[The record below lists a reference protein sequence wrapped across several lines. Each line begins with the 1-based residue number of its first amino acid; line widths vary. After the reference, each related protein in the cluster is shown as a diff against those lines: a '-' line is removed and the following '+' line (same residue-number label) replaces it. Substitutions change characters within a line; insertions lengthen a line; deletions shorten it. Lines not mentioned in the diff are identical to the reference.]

1 MKKLKSLILNNL
13 LLKIVSVILAVLLW
27 LVVAQVNDPTR
38 SKSFSGVEVTLIN
51 TDLLDQ
57 ENKVYEILDNTDT
70 VRVTVRAPQSVLER
84 IQNSDIVAEA
94 DVSKLT
100 DINTI
105 AISYYISTDGSVESV
120 SGDHDSVR
128 LSVEDKASRYIS
140 LSANIE
146 GEPAEDRMV
155 GAVSLDQN
163 MIEISGPQSS
173 VSQVRNAR
181 VNIDVTDVSS
191 SLSANMEIV
200 LYDAEGN
207 ELNLS
212 NIKKQTNYVKVSVEI
227 LTTKSVPIYATRT
240 GSPASGY
247 LYNGQLSVSPET
259 VLLAGSSQVMNT
271 VSRLTITDPVDIS
284 GATADVQQN
293 FELKNYLPVGTSL
306 ADSDFSGVATVTVP
320 VEAAVSTTL
329 TVDAENLELTGV
341 PEGVDAKLAGGS
353 YVIYVSG
360 LASELETLKDTTIT
374 GSVKVDEWMKDEEL
388 EELTPGT
395 HLVPATI
402 SLGGS
407 ATLVQEL
414 LVTVEVAEPVTE
426 EE

>member
-13 LLKIVSVILAVLLW
+13 GLKIVSLILAVLLW
-27 LVVAQVNDPTR
+27 LVVAQVNDPSRTQ
-38 SKSFSGVEVTLIN
+38 SFSGIEVTLIN

-57 ENKVYEILDNTDT
+57 ENKVYEVLDNTDT
-70 VRVTVRAPQSVLER
+70 VRVSVRAPKSVLDR
-84 IQNSDIVAEA
+84 IQSSDIVAEA

-120 SGDHDSVR
+120 TGDHDSVR

-140 LSANIE
+140 LTANIV

-155 GAVSLDQN
+155 GNVSLDQN

-173 VSQVRNAR
+173 VSQVRSAC
-181 VNIDVTDVSS
+181 VNIDVTDLTSN
-191 SLSANMEIV
+191 LSANMEII
-200 LYDAEGN
+200 LYDSEGN

-212 NIKKQTNYVKVSVEI
+212 NIRKQTNYVKVSVEI
-227 LTTKSVPIYATRT
+227 LTTKQVPVYAARVGT
-240 GSPASGY
+240 PAAGY

-259 VLLAGSSQVMNT
+259 VVLAGTSQLMST
-271 VSRLTITDPVDIS
+271 ISRLTITDPVDIT
-284 GATADVQQN
+284 GATADVVA
-293 FELKNYLPVGTSL
+293 EYDLKSYLPAGASL
-306 ADSDFSGVATVTVP
+306 ADQDASSTVLVTVP

-329 TVDAENLELTGV
+329 TVETQNLQLTGV
-341 PEGVDAKLAGGS
+341 PEGETVTLTEGS

-360 LASELETLKDTTIT
+360 LASELETLKDATIT
-374 GSVKVDEWMKDEEL
+374 GTVKVDEWMEDEEL

-395 HLVPATI
+395 HLIPATI
-402 SLGGS
+402 SLSGTVS
-407 ATLVQEL
+407 MVQEL
-414 LVTVEVAEPVTE
+414 LVSVEVE
-426 EE
+426 ETAAIEE

>member
-1 MKKLKSLILNNL
+1 MKKLKSLILNNFW
-13 LLKIVSVILAVLLW
+13 LKVISVIMAVLLW
-27 LVVAQVNDPTR
+27 LVVAQVNDPSRTQ
-38 SKSFSGVEVTLIN
+38 SYSGIEVTLIN

-70 VRVTVRAPQSVLER
+70 VRVTVRAPQSVLEH
-84 IQNSDIVAEA
+84 IQSSDIVAEA

-105 AISYYISTDGSVESV
+105 AISYYISTDGSVEAI

-128 LSVEDKASRYIS
+128 LSVEDKASKYVS
-140 LSANIE
+140 LTANVE

-155 GAVSLDQN
+155 GSVSLDQN

-181 VNIDVTDVSS
+181 VNIDVSEVSS

-200 LYDAEGN
+200 LYDSEGK

-212 NIKKQTNYVKVSVEI
+212 NIKKQTNYVHVAVEI
-227 LTTKSVPIYATRT
+227 LTTKTVPIYASRT
-240 GSPASGY
+240 GTPASGY
-247 LYNGQLSVSPET
+247 LYNGKLSVSPET
-259 VLLAGSSQVMNT
+259 VLLAGSAQVMST
-271 VSRLTITDPVDIS
+271 VSRLTITDPIDIT
-284 GATADVQQN
+284 GAAGDVVK
-293 FELKNYLPVGTSL
+293 EIDLKDYLPVGTIL
-306 ADSDFSGVATVTVP
+306 ADSTYDGVALVTVP
-320 VEAAVSTTL
+320 VEPAVSGTM
-329 TVDAENLELTGV
+329 TVDSENLELTGV
-341 PEGVDAKLAGGS
+341 PEGTTATLTAGS

-374 GSVKVDEWMKDEEL
+374 GTVEVDEWMEEEGL

-395 HLVPATI
+395 HLIPAKI
-402 SLGGS
+402 ILGGS
-407 ATLVQEL
+407 TTLVQEL
-414 LVTVEVAEPVTE
+414 LVSVEVAEPVTE